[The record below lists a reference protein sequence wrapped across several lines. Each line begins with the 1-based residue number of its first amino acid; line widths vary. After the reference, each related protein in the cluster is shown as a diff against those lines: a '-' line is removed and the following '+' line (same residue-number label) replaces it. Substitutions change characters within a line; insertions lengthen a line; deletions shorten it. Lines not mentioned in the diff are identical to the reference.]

1 MEIRRGD
8 VFYNQKI
15 PENEI
20 WEDTLKRELLQIV
33 QVESIIPGLEPIVN
47 IFETN
52 NGNLHLLT
60 KQNFSNKGVE
70 SLINLFTNGNR

>member
-15 PENEI
+15 PKNEV
-20 WEDTLKRELLQIV
+20 WEDTLKRELLQIM
-33 QVESIIPGLEPIVN
+33 QIESIIPGLEPVVN
-47 IFETN
+47 IFESH
-52 NGNLHLLT
+52 NGSLCLLT

-70 SLINLFTNGNR
+70 SLINLFTNRK